1 MYTKVQP
8 NRGSVLLIT
17 LPKYYWPY
25 ENNTKIK
32 ATKPTKLMP
41 KTTTHER
48 KINRI
53 LIGKTMLLMLFYK
66 HKCKLTEVSPSK

>member
-8 NRGSVLLIT
+8 NRGSVLHIT
-17 LPKYYWPY
+17 LPKCYWPY
-25 ENNTKIK
+25 ENNTKII
-32 ATKPTKLMP
+32 ATNPTKLMP

-53 LIGKTMLLMLFYK
+53 LIGKTMLLMLSYK
-66 HKCKLTEVSPSK
+66 YKGKLTKVTPL